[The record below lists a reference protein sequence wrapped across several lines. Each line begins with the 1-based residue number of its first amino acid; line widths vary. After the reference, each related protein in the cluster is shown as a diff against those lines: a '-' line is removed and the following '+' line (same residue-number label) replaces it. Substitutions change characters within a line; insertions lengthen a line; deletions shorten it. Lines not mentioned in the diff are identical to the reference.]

1 MARAK
6 AKGIICQ
13 ACGVEAPVKYV
24 EFRQNIGALVIRFS
38 KEVKGNLCKKCI
50 HSNFWSMT
58 LINLSIGW
66 LGYISIV
73 LAPIFSIINIVQ
85 YLGALGLEK
94 VPPGARVPML
104 TPDAMQK
111 LNPYSQELIDR
122 LESNEELS
130 DVARDIAS
138 RAKVTPGQV
147 VKFVVELAAR
157 LRSQGQVPMA
167 AAQRATGGF
176 PVVMPPNQMG
186 LPPSDVQQ
194 PDVGYIVD
202 VPRPE
207 DVPGVQSPK
216 R

>member
-1 MARAK
+1 MARAR
-6 AKGIICQ
+6 GIICQ

-24 EFRQNIGALVIRFS
+24 EFRQNIGALVMRFS
-38 KEVKGNLCKKCI
+38 KEVKGNLCKSCV
-50 HSNFWSMT
+50 HSHFWSMT

-73 LAPIFSIINIVQ
+73 LAPGFSIINIIQ

-94 VPPGARVPML
+94 VPPGARVPVL
-104 TPDAMQK
+104 TADAMQK
-111 LNPYSQELIDR
+111 LNPFAQEPINR

-130 DVARDIAS
+130 DVARDIAA
-138 RAKVTPGQV
+138 RAQVTPGQV

-157 LRSQGQVPMA
+157 LRAQGQVPMA
-167 AAQRATGGF
+167 AAAQSTGGF
-176 PVVMPPNQMG
+176 PVVMPPNQMVM
-186 LPPSDVQQ
+186 PPSDVQE
-194 PDVGYIVD
+194 PDAGYIVD

-207 DVPGVQSPK
+207 DVPNAQSPK

>member
-1 MARAK
+1 MAR

-24 EFRQNIGALVIRFS
+24 EFRQNIGALVMRFS

-50 HSNFWSMT
+50 HSHFWSMT

-66 LGYISIV
+66 LGTISIV
-73 LAPIFSIINIVQ
+73 LAPVFSIINIIQ

-111 LNPYSQELIDR
+111 LNPYSQELIAR
-122 LESNEELS
+122 LQQNEELS
-130 DVARDIAS
+130 DVAGDVAA
-138 RAKVTPGQV
+138 RAQVTPGQV

-157 LRSQGQVPMA
+157 LRAQGQVPLA
-167 AAQRATGGF
+167 AAQRPTGGF

-194 PDVGYIVD
+194 PDAGYIVD

-207 DVPGVQSPK
+207 DVPNLQSPK